1 MVHNVHSDFFFVFR
15 KSNWDVS
22 NRQKTITG
30 VCFHNWL
37 TLIFMI
43 TILPMTINMIWLSIW
58 YMISS
63 YQVPGIQLVFIKLL
77 DACWNFVIPR
87 ICFVLRNNKNKIEMA
102 NCEELNEPHIP
113 AYNCIIKWRIDKGA
127 NVFVY
132 PLNMYVLMKNTL
144 LKKKGSN
151 IVQGKL

>member
-1 MVHNVHSDFFFVFR
+1 
-15 KSNWDVS
+15 
-22 NRQKTITG
+22 
-30 VCFHNWL
+30 
-37 TLIFMI
+37 
-43 TILPMTINMIWLSIW
+43 MTIN
-58 YMISS
+58 MISS

-87 ICFVLRNNKNKIEMA
+87 ICYVLHNNKNKIEMA
-102 NCEELNEPHIP
+102 HFKEFNEPHIHS
-113 AYNCIIKWRIDKGA
+113 YNCIIKWRTDKG

-144 LKKKGSN
+144 LKKKGSK